1 MTKPIP
7 RFVNGVYRD
16 CRFCHGRGCLA
27 CPGEADRAYASQ
39 FPDGPQPVATIRSDD
54 PDMSQKI
61 AKAIGQALGTPE
73 DPLSFDAGDKGILSP
88 AGLTIFLGDLP
99 E

>member
-1 MTKPIP
+1 MTKQGP

-39 FPDGPQPVATIRSDD
+39 FPDGPQPIATISSDD
-54 PDMSQKI
+54 PDLGQKI
-61 AKAIGQALGTPE
+61 AKAIEQALGTPE
-73 DPLSFDAGDKGILSP
+73 DPLSFDAGDKGILRA
-88 AGLTIFLGDLP
+88 AGLTIFLDGLP